1 MHLPDQI
8 PTKLVSATDAALL
21 WVNNQR
27 STNYELTGVVDV
39 DEDVNIAEPFELGL
53 ILCDG
58 EICIRE
64 QVCVTGSGDAYQFDF
79 VEQAPPAIPP
89 LLDPPQGV
97 RKGWLEAQLQKYEF
111 VLLLY
116 YRGLW

>member
-1 MHLPDQI
+1 MHPPDTI
-8 PTKLVSATDAALL
+8 PTKLVPATGAALL

-39 DEDVNIAEPFELGL
+39 DEGVNIAEPFEVGL

-58 EICIRE
+58 EICMRE
-64 QVCVTGSGDAYQFDF
+64 QVRVTATGATYQFDF
-79 VEQAPPAIPP
+79 VEQAAPAIPP

-97 RKGWLEAQLQKYEF
+97 RKGWLDKQLQKHEF
-111 VLLLY
+111 VVLLY